1 MSALRE
7 RTDMTRDA
15 RSAHDL
21 SGHCFLRRHNVKVG
35 GHLAAHS
42 SATSVRLYAPAP
54 TRASLPEISWPRYQ
68 GRLFRCAH
76 KQGAGQFAVFTD
88 ERCVVGLVV
97 FTKNGRWPGV
107 GLFFDQGF
115 VGRAI
120 WLQVLYLRRIV
131 HCSSRLFRFEQ
142 NPYRHKKGYSHRV
155 WIAPMKRCFQAAVTG
170 NNRLRIRNNLLI
182 ASSLG

>member
-15 RSAHDL
+15 RSAHDPKR
-21 SGHCFLRRHNVKVG
+21 FLARPQREEW
-35 GHLAAHS
+35 AAIWPPTQVQS
-42 SATSVRLYAPAP
+42 SVRLYAPAP

-68 GRLFRCAH
+68 GRLFPGAY

-115 VGRAI
+115 VSRAI
-120 WLQVLYLRRIV
+120 WLKFCTYGGLSIV
-131 HCSSRLFRFEQ
+131 HQSCFRSNKILTVIRQDTRIEF
-142 NPYRHKKGYSHRV
+142 G
-155 WIAPMKRCFQAAVTG
+155 
-170 NNRLRIRNNLLI
+170 LRQ
-182 ASSLG
+182 